1 MSLFKRN
8 SEDNMSSAFQTLI
21 IVVMLM
27 FVFIT
32 YVWQRVMIVEVGYNI
47 ERLRK
52 EKAEFSRRNAELLT
66 EVASLSS
73 LKRIEKI
80 AAADLGM
87 KRPEKDSLIV
97 VREIRL
103 PQVMVGEA
111 EKDYKLTKSELKGLN
126 KPRS

>member
-1 MSLFKRN
+1 MS
-8 SEDNMSSAFQTLI
+8 I
-21 IVVMLM
+21 
-27 FVFIT
+27 FIT
-32 YVWQRVMIVEVGYNI
+32 YVWQRVMIVEIGYNI
-47 ERLRK
+47 EGLRK
-52 EKAEFSRRNAELLT
+52 EKTELSRRNAELLT

-80 AAADLGM
+80 AAGIGM
-87 KRPEKDSLIV
+87 KRPEKGSVIA

-103 PQVMVGEA
+103 PQVMIGEA

>member
-1 MSLFKRN
+1 MSLFKKN
-8 SEDNMSSAFQTLI
+8 NEDNINNAFQTLI
-21 IVVMLM
+21 IIVMVM
-27 FVFIT
+27 SIFIT
-32 YVWQRVMIVEVGYNI
+32 YVWQRVMIVEIGYNI
-47 ERLRK
+47 EGLRK
-52 EKAEFSRRNAELLT
+52 EKTELSRRNAELLT

-80 AAADLGM
+80 ATGIGM
-87 KRPEKDSLIV
+87 KRPEKGSVIA

-103 PQVMVGEA
+103 PQVMIGEA

>member
-1 MSLFKRN
+1 MSLFKKN
-8 SEDNMSSAFQTLI
+8 SEDNINSAFQTLI

-52 EKAEFSRRNAELLT
+52 EKAELSRRNAELLT

-87 KRPEKDSLIV
+87 KRPENGSLIV

-103 PQVMVGEA
+103 PHVMIGEA
-111 EKDYKLTKSELKGLN
+111 EKDYKLTKTELKGLN

>member
-1 MSLFKRN
+1 MSLFKKN
-8 SEDNMSSAFQTLI
+8 SEDNINSAFQTLI

-87 KRPEKDSLIV
+87 KRPENGSLIV

-103 PQVMVGEA
+103 PQVMIGEA

>member
-1 MSLFKRN
+1 MSLFKKN
-8 SEDNMSSAFQTLI
+8 NEDNINSAFQALI

-47 ERLRK
+47 EMLRK
-52 EKAEFSRRNAELLT
+52 ERAELSRRNAELLT
-66 EVASLSS
+66 EVSSLSS

-87 KRPEKDSLIV
+87 KRPEKGRLIV
-97 VREIRL
+97 VREIKL
-103 PQVMVGEA
+103 PQIMIGEA

>member
-1 MSLFKRN
+1 MSLFKKN
-8 SEDNMSSAFQTLI
+8 NEDNINNAFQTLI
-21 IVVMLM
+21 IIVMVM
-27 FVFIT
+27 SIFIT
-32 YVWQRVMIVEVGYNI
+32 YVWQRVMIVEIGYNI
-47 ERLRK
+47 EGLRK
-52 EKAEFSRRNAELLT
+52 EKTELSRRNAELLT

-80 AAADLGM
+80 AAGIGM
-87 KRPEKDSLIV
+87 KRPEKGGVIA

-103 PQVMVGEA
+103 PQVMIGEA

>member
-1 MSLFKRN
+1 MSLFRKN
-8 SEDNMSSAFQTLI
+8 NEDNINSAFQALI

-47 ERLRK
+47 EMLRK
-52 EKAEFSRRNAELLT
+52 ERAELSRRNAELLT
-66 EVASLSS
+66 EVSSLSS

-80 AAADLGM
+80 AASDLGM
-87 KRPEKDSLIV
+87 KRPEKGSLIV
-97 VREIRL
+97 VREIKL
-103 PQVMVGEA
+103 PQIMIGEA

>member
-1 MSLFKRN
+1 MSLFKKN
-8 SEDNMSSAFQTLI
+8 NEDNINSAFQALI

-47 ERLRK
+47 EMLRK
-52 EKAEFSRRNAELLT
+52 ERAELSRRNTELLT
-66 EVASLSS
+66 EVSSLSS

-87 KRPEKDSLIV
+87 KRPEKGSLIV

-103 PQVMVGEA
+103 PQIMIGEA

>member
-1 MSLFKRN
+1 MSLFKKN
-8 SEDNMSSAFQTLI
+8 SEDNINSAFQTLI

-52 EKAEFSRRNAELLT
+52 EKAELSRRNAELLT

-87 KRPEKDSLIV
+87 KRPENGSLIV

-103 PQVMVGEA
+103 PQVMIGEA

>member
-1 MSLFKRN
+1 MSLFKKN
-8 SEDNMSSAFQTLI
+8 SEDNINSAFQTLI

-52 EKAEFSRRNAELLT
+52 EKIELSRRNTELLT
-66 EVASLSS
+66 EVSSLSS

-80 AAADLGM
+80 AAGIGM
-87 KRPEKDSLIV
+87 KRPEKGSVIA

-103 PQVMVGEA
+103 PQVMIGEA